1 MIFKFELFKHISL
14 NLFKLHQMETF
25 PPDLRVSTM
34 TAISK
39 LSVDINLENLYDNFK
54 INDVIKYIEFRDKLP
69 KGFSKKALRKK
80 RKKEPKKVF
89 FNQATLHIMSDK
101 LVNVKITTPKTQV
114 RRMSMVIWG
123 PSGAGKK
130 PPWPSGIKK
139 AGPP

>member
-1 MIFKFELFKHISL
+1 
-14 NLFKLHQMETF
+14 MESF

-80 RKKEPKKVF
+80 
-89 FNQATLHIMSDK
+89 
-101 LVNVKITTPKTQV
+101 
-114 RRMSMVIWG
+114 
-123 PSGAGKK
+123 
-130 PPWPSGIKK
+130 
-139 AGPP
+139 